1 MNTKYALCS
10 ALLLVAGLTGCKNT
24 AQSSGDVAG
33 GAVRGTGQIIQGA
46 GEGAGSIV
54 SGVGDGVSH
63 VGQGVGKDLDGDKS
77 ED

>member
-1 MNTKYALCS
+1 MNQKYALCS
-10 ALLLVAGLTGCKNT
+10 AVLLVAALTGCKNT
-24 AQSSGDVAG
+24 AQSSGDVAS

-54 SGVGDGVSH
+54 TGVGEGVSH

>member
-1 MNTKYALCS
+1 MNQKYALCS
-10 ALLLVAGLTGCKNT
+10 AVLLVAALTGCKNT
-24 AQSSGDVAG
+24 AQSSGDVAS
-33 GAVRGTGQIIQGA
+33 GAVHGTGQIIKGA

-54 SGVGDGVSH
+54 TGVGQGVSH